1 MGRWIR
7 RSMALA
13 LVAGLVWLGFWLF
26 PLSFPEGETRLSVLS
41 WNVHGFHGADT
52 RDTRALILDGLA
64 TAGADVLVL
73 QEFPVGRWGS
83 LIQEELKALGY
94 PHSAHFTYDHSVTNS
109 YAMGLAIYSRHP
121 ITRWKES
128 PLQPQSE
135 GRLLALAE
143 IEVEGRLLRVGGVH
157 MPNSDIHLR
166 GKRAMVASELFGE
179 NLRTIQAAS
188 LLEELRPYHDGP
200 LVLAG
205 DFNTFPMSSAWRMV
219 RGQYRDAFPV
229 SEWAQG
235 TFSIREN
242 LEVKIDHVFHSR
254 KVRSLGARVMRLG
267 GSDHLPVMAE
277 LQF

>member
-7 RSMALA
+7 RILALA
-13 LVAGLVWLGFWLF
+13 LAAGLVWLGFWLF
-26 PLSFPEGETRLSVLS
+26 PLSFPDGDTRLSVLS

-52 RDTRALILDGLA
+52 RDTRTLILDGLGA
-64 TAGADVLVL
+64 AGADVLVL
-73 QEFPVGRWGS
+73 QEFPVGRWGT
-83 LIQEELKALGY
+83 LIQERMRAMGY
-94 PHSAHFTYDHSVTNS
+94 PHSAHFAYDHSVTNS

-121 ITRWKES
+121 IARSKET
-128 PLQPQSE
+128 PLQPLSE

-143 IEVEGRLLRVGGVH
+143 IEVDGRMLRVGGVH

-166 GKRAMVASELFGE
+166 GKRAMVMSELFGE
-179 NLRTIQAAS
+179 NLRTVQCAS
-188 LLEELRPYHDGP
+188 LLEELRPFRDGP

-205 DFNTFPMSSAWRMV
+205 DFNTFPLSSAWRMM

-229 SEWAQG
+229 SEWTQG

-242 LEVKIDHVFHSR
+242 LDVKIDHVFHSR